1 MNKIISVLLII
12 AIIFSGSFVYSADL
26 SSTASV
32 LIAGGIVKAQ
42 HVDNTKKYKR
52 KDCPICLGK
61 GYYISGDKITKV
73 PCGYCIP
80 DTKQPEPTAP
90 AYSKPKVVVHPPIM
104 LNSKPR
110 CNDGSC
116 TNLQR

>member
-1 MNKIISVLLII
+1 MIIKLISSLLVIC
-12 AIIFSGSFVYSADL
+12 FSISLVNATEI
-26 SSTASV
+26 SSMASV
-32 LIAGGIVKAQ
+32 VVAGGIVKAQ
-42 HVDNTKKYKR
+42 HVDNVKKYKR